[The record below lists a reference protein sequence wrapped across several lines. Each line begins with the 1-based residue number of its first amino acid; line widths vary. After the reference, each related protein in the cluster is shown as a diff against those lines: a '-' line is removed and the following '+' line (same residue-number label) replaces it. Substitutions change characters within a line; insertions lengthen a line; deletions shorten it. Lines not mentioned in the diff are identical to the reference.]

1 MIDLEKHEKD
11 LKEWRIKVAD
21 ANQRCEELNKDKTTL
36 NKMGGIGCHVQYARI
51 ICNSPKNKV
60 DLVK

>member
-11 LKEWRIKVAD
+11 LKEWRAKVAE
-21 ANQRCEELNKDKTTL
+21 ANKRCEELNKDATTL
-36 NKMGGIGCHVQYARI
+36 NKIGGVGYHVQYARI